1 MRRIVAAAG
10 FAGAGVLVARAVVR
24 KVNPHERLAA
34 ACERMLEEMP
44 DDFPPKQ
51 MMGSMGEIRANT
63 ARTLELL
70 ERREGSGVVP
80 DRAVELFSASRGT
93 ARIERTKEVG
103 K

>member
-1 MRRIVAAAG
+1 MRRMVAAAG

-51 MMGSMGEIRANT
+51 LMRSVEEIRANT

-70 ERREGSGVVP
+70 ERREGSHP
-80 DRAVELFSASRGT
+80 ASSLRPSSPSRGV
-93 ARIERTKEVG
+93 EG
-103 K
+103 LLG